1 MVEEPRNE
9 RVGGMRA
16 RISEMTEIPRLLPG
30 ELNQLRIVHPLMR
43 DTAMLEAFRELD
55 RRLTE
60 RAEGR
65 NFLVGV
71 VPIVPG
77 CGASFVSL
85 NLASTIS
92 IDHHRTALLVE
103 CGPENDTIR
112 KLLMLPPESGLLEYL
127 SDPGREIET
136 IIYSSRNPRLRIVPY
151 GNLHTGMGLLGSAAM
166 QHLLN
171 DLKSRYSDRFI
182 VLDFPHVAPPDAWQR
197 LAQWSDFVV
206 LVVPYGDVSVSQVSE
221 AVETFGR
228 EKVAGVVLNR
238 DPAVRAP
245 ALRP

>member
-43 DTAMLEAFRELD
+43 DTAMLEAFKELD

-60 RAEGR
+60 RAEGK
-65 NFLVGV
+65 NFVVGV
-71 VPIVPG
+71 VPIVAG
-77 CGASFVSL
+77 GGGSFVSL

-112 KLLMLPPESGLLEYL
+112 KLLMLPPDNGLLEYL
-127 SDPGREIET
+127 SDPKCDIET
-136 IIYSSRNPRLRIVPY
+136 IIFSSRNPRLRIVPY
-151 GNLHTGMGLLGSAAM
+151 GKLRTGMHLLNSAAM
-166 QHLLN
+166 QHLLS

-182 VLDFPHVAPPDAWQR
+182 VLDLPHVAPLDGWQR
-197 LAQWSDFVV
+197 LAQWCDFVV
-206 LVVPYGDVSVSQVSE
+206 LVVPYGEASVSQVSE

-228 EKVAGVVLNR
+228 ERIAGVVLNR

-245 ALRP
+245 AHRP